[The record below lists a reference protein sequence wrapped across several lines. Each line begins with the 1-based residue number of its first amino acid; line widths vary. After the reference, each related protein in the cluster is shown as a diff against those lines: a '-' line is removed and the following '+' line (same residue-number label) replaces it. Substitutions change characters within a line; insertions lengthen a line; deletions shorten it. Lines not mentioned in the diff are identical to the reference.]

1 MERSMNV
8 LELIRRKVVRDERI
22 QTAQKVSLCYR
33 GINYERKS

>member
-8 LELIRRKVVRDERI
+8 LELIRRKVVREERI
-22 QTAQKVSLCYR
+22 QNAQKVSLCYR

>member
-8 LELIRRKVVRDERI
+8 LELIRRKVVREERI
-22 QTAQKVSLCYR
+22 QAAQKVSLCYR